1 MLTEQQELPLPVG
14 TQNGTASLEDSLAV
28 SYKFKHSLTMLS
40 SNGIYTQVNLKL
52 MDTQKPAHG
61 YIYSSFIQNCQ
72 ILEATKMLCSG

>member
-28 SYKFKHSLTMLS
+28 SYKFKHSLTVLS

-52 MDTQKPAHG
+52 MDTQKDCT
-61 YIYSSFIQNCQ
+61 SFTAALFIT
-72 ILEATKMLCSG
+72 AKT